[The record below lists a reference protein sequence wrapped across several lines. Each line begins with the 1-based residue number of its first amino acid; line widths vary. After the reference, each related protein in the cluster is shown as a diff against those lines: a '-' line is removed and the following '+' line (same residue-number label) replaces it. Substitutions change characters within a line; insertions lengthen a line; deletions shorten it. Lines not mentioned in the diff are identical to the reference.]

1 MGIFAIASIVNLAL
15 HDLAQVGKLH
25 PHQDFYRIIIVH
37 EALKW
42 VNPAKQSRCFS
53 LKAAAINDL
62 CGLVADARQ
71 YVFLF

>member
-1 MGIFAIASIVNLAL
+1 MGIFAIASIVSLAL

-53 LKAAAINDL
+53 
-62 CGLVADARQ
+62 
-71 YVFLF
+71 